1 VIAAAHANTLEA
13 RLGHLHGMVAHMFQ
27 TAPFGSHCLAQDG
40 TFTEIND
47 IELSWLDR
55 KREDVVGQTSFRQ
68 FLTPGSQL
76 KFDHYLAAHQRHG
89 FIDLEL
95 ELYREGAEP
104 QLVAVNFN
112 GTLTDD
118 GQHRSG
124 RYVLFDLT
132 ALQRER
138 TVQKYAAMSFESAC
152 GICVTNALGIILRV
166 NAAFTTLTGFTNDE
180 VVGKNMAIL
189 SSGLQSEHFY
199 KTMWKAIE
207 TRGYWQ
213 GEIRNRRKNGHLYTE
228 WLSIASVRNAE
239 GLVTN
244 YVGTFYDITAAKA
257 SQEEMHRLA
266 FHDELTHLP
275 NRRLLQEHMEHTLAL
290 NSRNGKLSALL
301 FIDLDHFKAINDTR
315 GHEAGDLLLI
325 QAARRMQS
333 LVREGDTVARV
344 GGDEFVVLL
353 EGLDST
359 MNAAAAQAQLVGEKL
374 LAMLATPYAIR
385 DFKFRCTASIG
396 IRMVS
401 FGDHAS
407 QLLTHADLAMYEA
420 KKYGRNSLRFFDPTM
435 QAAATVRAHAE
446 QDLQRAVENDE
457 FELFYQPQVDVQ
469 GKVVGAEALLRWH
482 HPEQGL
488 VSPGEVIPLAE
499 ETGLIIPIGNWV
511 MKTACAQLKRWATL
525 PGAQG
530 LTLAVNVSAR
540 QFAREDF
547 VTFVLKVLED
557 TQVDPTL
564 LELEVTES
572 MMLDIDTAA
581 AKMQALRTVGVRFS
595 VDDFGTGYSSLAQL
609 TRIPIAKLK
618 IDKSFVQHMGERQ
631 ADLVIVQTVI
641 AMAHSLGLC
650 VVAEG
655 VETPTQ
661 HQQLLHYG
669 CNVFQGY
676 LFGRPQPVGD
686 LERQLLQRDPPAGQ
700 LTT

>member
-1 VIAAAHANTLEA
+1 
-13 RLGHLHGMVAHMFQ
+13 MFQ

-40 TFTEIND
+40 SFTEIND
-47 IELSWLDR
+47 MELSWLDR
-55 KREDVVGQTSFRQ
+55 QREDVVGRTSFRQ
-68 FLTPGSQL
+68 FLTPASQL
-76 KFDHYLAAHQRHG
+76 KLDHYLAAHQRHG

-104 QLVAVNFN
+104 LLVAVSFN
-112 GTLTDD
+112 GTLTDE
-118 GQHRSG
+118 GQRRPG

-138 TVQKYAAMSFESAC
+138 TIQKYAAMSFESAC

-189 SSGLQSEHFY
+189 SSGLQSEQFY
-199 KTMWKAIE
+199 QAMWKAIE

-228 WLSIASVRNAE
+228 WLSIASVKNPE

-275 NRRLLQEHMEHTLAL
+275 NRRLLQQHMEHTLAL

-325 QAARRMQS
+325 QAARRMQT

-353 EGLDST
+353 EGLDT
-359 MNAAAAQAQLVGEKL
+359 AMNTAAAQAQLVGEKL

-420 KKYGRNSLRFFDPTM
+420 KKNGRNSLRFFDPTM

-446 QDLQRAVENDE
+446 QDLQRAVENGE
-457 FELFYQPQVDVQ
+457 FELFYQPQVDAQ
-469 GKVVGAEALLRWH
+469 GKMVGAEALLRWH
-482 HPEQGL
+482 HPERGL

-525 PGAQG
+525 PEAQG
-530 LTLAVNVSAR
+530 LTMAVNVSAR

-547 VTFVLKVLED
+547 VNFVLKVLED
-557 TQVDPTL
+557 TQIDPTL

-581 AKMQALRTVGVRFS
+581 AKMQALRTAGVRFS
-595 VDDFGTGYSSLAQL
+595 VDDFGTGYSSLAHL

-618 IDKSFVQHMGERQ
+618 IDQSFVQHMGDRQ

-661 HQQLLHYG
+661 HQQLLNDG

-676 LFGRPQPVGD
+676 LFGRPQPSGA
-686 LERQLLQRDPPAGQ
+686 LERQLLQGNPPAG
-700 LTT
+700 